1 MLRYRL
7 HGDGRLTVQRAYEV
21 GDDLERAYGVG
32 DDLERAYGVGD
43 DLERAY
49 EVGDDLEW
57 YDVELDIEEIEEA
70 NANSNMQSG
79 SNLPSARNV

>member
-1 MLRYRL
+1 MTPTTLLRYRL
-7 HGDGRLTVQRAYEV
+7 HGDGRLTVQ
-21 GDDLERAYGVG
+21 
-32 DDLERAYGVGD
+32 
-43 DLERAY
+43 RAY

>member
-1 MLRYRL
+1 MTPTTMLRYRL

-43 DLERAY
+43 DLE
-49 EVGDDLEW
+49 W
-57 YDVELDIEEIEEA
+57 YDMELDIEEIEEA

-79 SNLPSARNV
+79 SNLPSASNV

>member
-1 MLRYRL
+1 MTPTTMLRYRL
-7 HGDGRLTVQRAYEV
+7 HGDGRLTVQ
-21 GDDLERAYGVG
+21 
-32 DDLERAYGVGD
+32 
-43 DLERAY
+43 RAY